1 MSDAAQR
8 KEEGAPREQRLQSTL
23 LANEHQKQDFIA
35 FRKRVLEEGEPYV
48 ISDAVA
54 PAEILHTMDIP
65 VVPVVWYSA
74 IVAAKQ
80 LSPHYFAVMDQLG
93 YHERLPRY
101 TSLPLMTTLDAASG
115 LAPYGGLPKPM
126 LFLNRFRDDYGQR
139 IMERWAQ
146 AYGGVPCFPLESS
159 SSTVLG
165 EQWWT
170 RSRHDWEALYETH
183 RLDFQVEQLHS
194 LVRTVETLSGRSF
207 DDAEFVRQMDRINEA
222 GEIVEEVRDLIAA
235 ARPCPVPLTEQL
247 ANVMAPTWDRGSAW
261 SVNHLR
267 AYRDE
272 VKERI
277 AAGVGACKDERVRLL
292 WVGNGL
298 WFNTKF
304 YRAFEERHGAVFVW
318 SMYSNFL
325 SDGYRR
331 YFSDA
336 PGQAMRALAS
346 RHVSMN
352 EQLHV
357 PPWMADWII
366 EQARIYGADGAVMLV
381 PKHDRMASFGSR
393 MTRLALEA
401 AGIPVVELHANMV
414 DARLWD
420 DAAMTRTVEEFI
432 ETRITPRKAQ
442 P

>member
-1 MSDAAQR
+1 MKPTIPTD
-8 KEEGAPREQRLQSTL
+8 RLQSTL
-23 LANEHQKQDFIA
+23 LANEHQKQDFIN
-35 FRKRVLEEGEPYV
+35 FRQRVLEGGEPYV

-54 PAEILHTMDIP
+54 PAEILHTMNIP
-65 VVPVVWYSA
+65 VVSVVWYSA
-74 IVAAKQ
+74 IIAAKQ
-80 LSPHYFAVMDQLG
+80 LSPHYFTLMDELG

-101 TSLPLMTTLDAASG
+101 TSLPLMTTLDKKSNQ
-115 LAPYGGLPKPM
+115 APYGGLPKPM

-139 IMERWAQ
+139 IMEKWSQ

-159 SSTVLG
+159 SSTRLDAN
-165 EQWWT
+165 WWT
-170 RSRHDWEALYETH
+170 RARHEWEDLYETH
-183 RLDFQVEQLHS
+183 RLDFQVEQLQN
-194 LVRTVETLSGRSF
+194 LIRTVEMLSGRTF
-207 DDAEFVRQMDRINEA
+207 DNLEFVRQMDRINEA
-222 GEIVEEVRDLIAA
+222 GEIVEEVRDLIAKTV
-235 ARPCPVPLTEQL
+235 PCPVPLTEQL
-247 ANVMAPTWDRGSAW
+247 ANVMAPTWDRGSQW
-261 SVNHLR
+261 SVDHLR

-272 VKERI
+272 VKARVD
-277 AAGVGACKDERVRLL
+277 AGIGACQNEKIRLL

-304 YRAFEERHGAVFVW
+304 YRAFEEKYGAVFVW

-336 PGQAMRALAS
+336 PGHALRALAS

-357 PPWMADWII
+357 PPWMGDWII
-366 EQARIYGADGAVMLV
+366 EQARTFGADGAVMLV
-381 PKHDRMASFGSR
+381 PRHDRMASFGSR
-393 MTRLALEA
+393 MTKLALEA

-420 DAAMTRTVEEFI
+420 DAAMTRQVEDFI
-432 ETRITPRKAQ
+432 ETRIKKT
-442 P
+442 

>member
-1 MSDAAQR
+1 MNQPTKGAASD
-8 KEEGAPREQRLQSTL
+8 RLQSTL
-23 LANEHQKQDFIA
+23 LANEHQKQDFIS
-35 FRKRVLEEGEPYV
+35 FRKRVLENGEPYV

-54 PAEILHTMDIP
+54 PAEILHAMDIP

-74 IVAAKQ
+74 IIAAKQ
-80 LSPHYFAVMDQLG
+80 LSPHYFSLMDALG

-101 TSLPLMTTLDAASG
+101 TSLPLMTTLDGNAE

-139 IMERWAQ
+139 IVEQWSR
-146 AYGGVPCFPLESS
+146 AYGGVPVFALESS

-165 EQWWT
+165 ENWYG
-170 RSRHDWEALYETH
+170 RAAHDWESLYETH
-183 RLDFQVEQLHS
+183 RLDYQVKQLEA
-194 LVRTVETLSGRSF
+194 LVRTVETLSGRGF
-207 DDAEFVRQMDRINEA
+207 DQLEFVRQMHRINEA
-222 GEIVEEVRDLIAA
+222 GEIVAEVRDMIAQ

-247 ANVMAPTWDRGSAW
+247 SNVMAPTWDRGSEW
-261 SVNHLR
+261 SVNHLK

-272 VKERI
+272 VR
-277 AAGVGACKDERVRLL
+277 ARVDAGVGACANERVRLL

-304 YRAFEERHGAVFVW
+304 YRAFEEKYGAVFVW

-325 SDGYRR
+325 ADGYRR
-331 YFSDA
+331 YFSDE
-336 PGQAMRALAS
+336 PGQAMRALAA

-366 EQARIYGADGAVMLV
+366 EQARAYGADGAVMLV
-381 PKHDRMASFGSR
+381 PKHDRMGSFGSR
-393 MTRLALEA
+393 VTRMALEK

-420 DAAMTRTVEEFI
+420 DEAMTRTVEEFI
-432 ETRITPRKAQ
+432 ENRILR
-442 P
+442 

>member
-1 MSDAAQR
+1 MTDPTSS
-8 KEEGAPREQRLQSTL
+8 KAPRQPVDAPSDRLQSTL
-23 LANEHQKQDFIA
+23 RANEHQKQDFIN
-35 FRKRVLEEGEPYV
+35 FRQRVLDSGEPYV

-65 VVPVVWYSA
+65 VVPVPWYSA

-80 LSPHYFAVMDQLG
+80 LSPHYFSVMDRLG
-93 YHERLPRY
+93 FHDRLPRY
-101 TSLPLMTTLDAASG
+101 TSLPMMTTLDGASG

-139 IMERWAQ
+139 VMETWSQ

-165 EQWWT
+165 DRWWE
-170 RSRHDWEALYETH
+170 RARHDWESLYETH
-183 RLDFQVEQLHS
+183 RLDFQLEQLHS
-194 LVRTVETLSGRSF
+194 LIRTVEMLSGRTF
-207 DDAEFVRQMDRINEA
+207 DNAEFVRQMHRINEA
-222 GEIVEEVRDLIAA
+222 GEIVEEVRDLIAKTT
-235 ARPCPVPLTEQL
+235 PCPVPLTEQL

-261 SVNHLR
+261 SVEHLR
-267 AYRDE
+267 GYRDE
-272 VKERI
+272 VRARVDAGIGACQNERI
-277 AAGVGACKDERVRLL
+277 RLL

-304 YRAFEERHGAVFVW
+304 YRAFEEKYGAVFVW
-318 SMYSNFL
+318 SMYANFL

-331 YFSDA
+331 YFSDE

-352 EQLHV
+352 EQLHI

-366 EQARIYGADGAVMLV
+366 EQARIYGAHGAVMLV
-381 PKHDRMASFGSR
+381 PQHDRMASLGSR
-393 MTRLALEA
+393 MTKLALEA

-420 DAAMTRTVEEFI
+420 NEKMTRLVEEFI
-432 ETRITPRKAQ
+432 ETRIKV
-442 P
+442 

>member
-1 MSDAAQR
+1 MSEQR
-8 KEEGAPREQRLQSTL
+8 PPADRLQSTL
-23 LANEHQKQDFIA
+23 RANEHQKEDFIQ
-35 FRKRVLEEGEPYV
+35 FRQRVLEKGEPYV

-74 IVAAKQ
+74 IIAAKQ
-80 LSPHYFAVMDQLG
+80 LSPHYFSLMDQMGL
-93 YHERLPRY
+93 HERLPRY
-101 TSLPLMTTLDAASG
+101 TSLPLMTTLDKQSD

-139 IMERWAQ
+139 IMEQWSQ

-165 EQWWT
+165 ERWWE
-170 RSRHDWEALYETH
+170 RSLHDWETLYEPH
-183 RLDFQVEQLHS
+183 RLDFQVEQLHG
-194 LVRTVETLSGRSF
+194 LIRTVETLSGRSF
-207 DDAEFVRQMDRINEA
+207 DNGEFVRQMHRINEA
-222 GEIVEEVRDLIAA
+222 GEIVAEVRDMIARA
-235 ARPCPVPLTEQL
+235 TPCPVPLTEQL

-261 SVNHLR
+261 SVEHLR
-267 AYRDE
+267 GYRDE
-272 VKERI
+272 VQARI
-277 AAGVGACKDERVRLL
+277 DAGVGACKNEKLRLL

-298 WFNTKF
+298 WFNTGF
-304 YRAFEERHGAVFVW
+304 YRAFEEKYGAVFVW

-357 PPWMADWII
+357 PPWMGDWII
-366 EQARIYGADGAVMLV
+366 EQARAYRADGAVMLV
-381 PKHDRMASFGSR
+381 PQHDRMASYGSR

-420 DAAMTRTVEEFI
+420 NDAMVSTVETFI
-432 ETRITPRKAQ
+432 EQRLQAQ
-442 P
+442 ERQA

>member
-1 MSDAAQR
+1 MNQPTNQSIKQSD
-8 KEEGAPREQRLQSTL
+8 RLQSTL
-23 LANEHQKQDFIA
+23 LANEHQKQDFIG
-35 FRKRVLEEGEPYV
+35 FRKRVLEGGEPYV

-54 PAEILHTMDIP
+54 PAEILHAMDIP

-74 IVAAKQ
+74 IIAAKQ
-80 LSPHYFAVMDQLG
+80 LSPHYFSLMDQMG

-101 TSLPLMTTLDAASG
+101 TSLPLMTTLDGESG
-115 LAPYGGLPKPM
+115 QAPYGGLPKPM

-139 IMERWAQ
+139 IMEKWSQ

-159 SSTVLG
+159 SSTTLG
-165 EQWWT
+165 ENWWT
-170 RSRHDWEALYETH
+170 RSRHDWESLYETH
-183 RLDFQVEQLHS
+183 RLDFQVEQLQS
-194 LVRTVETLSGRSF
+194 LIRTVETLSGRTF
-207 DDAEFVRQMDRINEA
+207 DNAEFVRQMDRINEA
-222 GEIVEEVRDLIAA
+222 GEIVEEVRDLIA
-235 ARPCPVPLTEQL
+235 RTTPCPVPLTEQL
-247 ANVMAPTWDRGSAW
+247 ANVMAPTWDRGSQW
-261 SVNHLR
+261 SVDHLR

-272 VKERI
+272 VR
-277 AAGVGACKDERVRLL
+277 ARVDAGIGACQNEKIRLL

-304 YRAFEERHGAVFVW
+304 YRAFEEKYGAVFVW

-331 YFSDA
+331 YFSNE
-336 PGQAMRALAS
+336 PGQALRALAS

-366 EQARIYGADGAVMLV
+366 EQARAYGAHGAVMLV

-393 MTRLALEA
+393 MTKLALEA
-401 AGIPVVELHANMV
+401 AGIPVVELCANMV
-414 DARLWD
+414 DARLWND
-420 DAAMTRTVEEFI
+420 EEMTRTVEEFI
-432 ETRITPRKAQ
+432 ETRIKA
-442 P
+442 

>member
-1 MSDAAQR
+1 MNQPTNQSIKQSD
-8 KEEGAPREQRLQSTL
+8 RLQSTL
-23 LANEHQKQDFIA
+23 LANEHQKQDFIG
-35 FRKRVLEEGEPYV
+35 FRKRVLEGGEPYV

-54 PAEILHTMDIP
+54 PAEILHAMDIP

-74 IVAAKQ
+74 IIAAKQ
-80 LSPHYFAVMDQLG
+80 LSPHYFSLMDQMG

-101 TSLPLMTTLDAASG
+101 TSLPLMTTLDGESG
-115 LAPYGGLPKPM
+115 QAPYGGLPKPM

-139 IMERWAQ
+139 IMEKWSQ

-159 SSTVLG
+159 SSTTLG
-165 EQWWT
+165 ENWWT
-170 RSRHDWEALYETH
+170 RSRHDWESLYETH
-183 RLDFQVEQLHS
+183 RLDFQVEQLQS
-194 LVRTVETLSGRSF
+194 LIRTVETLSGRTF
-207 DDAEFVRQMDRINEA
+207 DNAEFVRQMDRINEA
-222 GEIVEEVRDLIAA
+222 GEIVEEVRDLIA
-235 ARPCPVPLTEQL
+235 RTTPCPVPLTEQL
-247 ANVMAPTWDRGSAW
+247 ANVMAPTWDRGSQW
-261 SVNHLR
+261 SVDHLR

-272 VKERI
+272 VR
-277 AAGVGACKDERVRLL
+277 ARVDAGIGACQNEKIRLL

-304 YRAFEERHGAVFVW
+304 YRAFEEKYGAVFVW

-331 YFSDA
+331 YFSNE
-336 PGQAMRALAS
+336 PGQALRALAS

-366 EQARIYGADGAVMLV
+366 EQARAYGAHGAVMLV

-393 MTRLALEA
+393 MTKLALEA

-414 DARLWD
+414 DARLWND
-420 DAAMTRTVEEFI
+420 EEMTRTVEEFI
-432 ETRITPRKAQ
+432 ETRIKA
-442 P
+442 